1 MSSFELMNFPYIQI
15 FRQNKQLANALRIVH
30 DGALELFNVGEHG
43 SAGDLCILY
52 CSGLDEMECGEMY
65 EKMAPTL
72 HQQCQRLHMKT
83 LQKLDIDQPERDQFE
98 KVGTCQTQNLEI
110 YCSPFSKISR
120 FLERFPLEHIDS
132 KNSSDFRAQIYLTGV
147 LG

>member
-1 MSSFELMNFPYIQI
+1 MFN

-30 DGALELFNVGEHG
+30 DGAIELFNVGEHG

-98 KVGTCQTQNLEI
+98 KV
-110 YCSPFSKISR
+110 
-120 FLERFPLEHIDS
+120 
-132 KNSSDFRAQIYLTGV
+132 
-147 LG
+147 